1 MAEVTSNK
9 LAGRKKKAQSDVD
22 TYIRR
27 TKEKMI
33 DQGDIDESY
42 FVGAL
47 WSDPFENYGEYYK
60 SITQDQFIH
69 DVWAFYFQIGKLMY
83 EEGVKEFDK
92 ITVFNFV
99 KKNGVESVFEEYG
112 GMGTI
117 EDLKALT
124 QDGTKNIEHYYN
136 AIIRSFTIRELIN
149 LYGDKVLIEDGRYDY
164 TRLNS
169 EQLVKYWQDK
179 INSLAMTTVKS
190 HQAVN
195 ALIDGKQFIKN
206 LKRKS
211 GDMLPLFDSPYMNA
225 ITGGIPRGHVTM
237 LGGFGGQ
244 GKTSLT
250 VDKLVSSFIINKQK
264 AVIILNEEDE
274 DSFRQKV
281 VLRLLEYYTKGKKK
295 IRRKN
300 MVSGHLT
307 EYEEEQI
314 MYVMDRWKEAVDGNE
329 SMMKI
334 VYMEKYVMKDV
345 EKIFR
350 LYANRG
356 YVNFI
361 IDTHKVSDDSTHD
374 MRWETFVE
382 DMKTIYRLTK
392 ANGGL
397 NLRTVVTFQ
406 LADSAIRNRFLDY
419 DAIGE
424 GKASKNEASIVYM
437 FRSVWSD
444 EYENKKNA
452 LVVEGLTPNKID
464 KNVNDIFY
472 LEEGKTYY
480 LLFYPK
486 NRFGQS
492 TENGGRVLVLEPDFR
507 TNTFKEIGWTTVGN
521 ERSGR

>member
-1 MAEVTSNK
+1 MAETTNEKVSTR
-9 LAGRKKKAQSDVD
+9 RKKAKSDVE
-22 TYIRR
+22 TYVRR
-27 TKEKMI
+27 IKKKMI
-33 DQGDIDESY
+33 DQADIDESY

-47 WSDPFENYGEYYK
+47 WSNPFENYGDYHK
-60 SITQDQFIH
+60 AMHQDNFHH

-83 EEGVKEFDK
+83 EEGVKEFDR
-92 ITVFNFV
+92 ITIYNFI
-99 KKNGVESVFEEYG
+99 KKNGIEDVFEEYG
-112 GMGTI
+112 GMKTLDDI
-117 EDLKALT
+117 KSLTEDGAM
-124 QDGTKNIEHYYN
+124 NVEHYYN
-136 AIIRSFTIRELIN
+136 EIIRSHTIKMLIK
-149 LYGDKVLIEDGRYDY
+149 LYGDKVLLDDGKYDY
-164 TRLNS
+164 TMLNS

-179 INSLAMTTVKS
+179 INNIAMSTVKS

-195 ALIDGKQFIKN
+195 ALIDGREFINN
-206 LKRKS
+206 LKKS
-211 GDMLPLFDSPYMNA
+211 AGDMLPLFDSPHMNA

-250 VDKLVSSFIINKQK
+250 VDKLVSSFIINNEK
-264 AVIILNEEDE
+264 AIIILNEEDE
-274 DSFRQKV
+274 DSFRSKV
-281 VLRLLEYYTKGKKK
+281 VLRLLEYYSKGKKK

-300 MVSGHLT
+300 MVSGKLT
-307 EYEEEQI
+307 ADEEEQI
-314 MYVMDRWKEAVDGNE
+314 MYVMDKWNEAVNGNDE
-329 SMMKI
+329 MMKI
-334 VYMEKYVMKDV
+334 IYMERYIMRDV
-345 EKIFR
+345 EKLFR

-361 IDTHKVSDDSTHD
+361 IDTHKVSDDSAHD

-392 ANGGL
+392 KNGGL
-397 NLRTVVTFQ
+397 NIRTVVTFQ

-437 FRSVWSD
+437 FRGVWSD
-444 EYENKKNA
+444 EYEGQKNA
-452 LVVEGLTPNKID
+452 LTIEGLSANKID
-464 KNVNDIFY
+464 KNVKDVFF
-472 LEEGKTYY
+472 LQEGKTYY

-492 TENGGRVLVLEPDFR
+492 TENGGKVLVLEPDFR